1 MNKKG
6 SKSISKMV
14 IIKTNYRKWWQKYY
28 ANGLK
33 FSQSVYRS
41 LLRLISPV
49 CQENYD
55 DELLEKS
62 NIEVFGFKGFAEQ
75 MKNIGKM

>member
-14 IIKTNYRKWWQKYY
+14 IIKTNYRKWWQQYY